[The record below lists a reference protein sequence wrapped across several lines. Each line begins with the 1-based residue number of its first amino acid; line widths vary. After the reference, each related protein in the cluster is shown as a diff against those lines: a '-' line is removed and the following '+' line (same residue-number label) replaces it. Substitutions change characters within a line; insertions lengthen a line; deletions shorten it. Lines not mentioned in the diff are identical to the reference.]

1 MEVFGFISLACDP
14 VVNLVLD
21 DGARPRCVEVST
33 ESVKRLLRVFMPSV
47 VSHRE
52 HCL

>member
-1 MEVFGFISLACDP
+1 MEVFGFVSLACDP

-21 DGARPRCVEVST
+21 DGVRPRCVEVSM
-33 ESVKRLLRVFMPSV
+33 ESVKRLLRVFTPNV
-47 VSHRE
+47 VSCRE